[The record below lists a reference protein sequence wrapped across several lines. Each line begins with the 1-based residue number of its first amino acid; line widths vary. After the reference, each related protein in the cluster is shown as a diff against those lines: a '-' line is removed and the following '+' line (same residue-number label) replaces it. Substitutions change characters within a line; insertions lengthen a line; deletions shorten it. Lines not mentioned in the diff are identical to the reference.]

1 MFNFLLH
8 NCLMHW
14 FWSILLLVT
23 NIFIDIQATTLSW
36 FFFCLLLS
44 HSVLPIPGVPAAP
57 ELTSPSPIY
66 NYHVL
71 PGFVNS
77 NPLASVSTCIHGSI
91 TYVIVMAYNIYWV
104 IAIMCQE
111 LCNWYNCL
119 SCLIQSTS
127 NTHLYKENLDTWYLP
142 KLVKHMMS
150 TPNLQTTAN
159 SSFNYNCLNLEARYH
174 PVSKWINCDIS
185 RQ

>member
-23 NIFIDIQATTLSW
+23 NIFIDIQATTFSW

-104 IAIMCQE
+104 IAIMCQA

-127 NTHLYKENLDTWYLP
+127 NTY
-142 KLVKHMMS
+142 
-150 TPNLQTTAN
+150 
-159 SSFNYNCLNLEARYH
+159 LNLTVLIFKY
-174 PVSKWINCDIS
+174 IS
-185 RQ
+185 LCLVRLQILSSPTELANGRALIQPIVHLSLKLLL

>member
-23 NIFIDIQATTLSW
+23 NIFIDTQATTLSW

-104 IAIMCQE
+104 IAIMCQA
-111 LCNWYNCL
+111 LCNWCNCL

-127 NTHLYKENLDTWYLP
+127 NTY
-142 KLVKHMMS
+142 
-150 TPNLQTTAN
+150 
-159 SSFNYNCLNLEARYH
+159 LNLTVLIFKY
-174 PVSKWINCDIS
+174 IS
-185 RQ
+185 LCLVRLQILSSPTELANGRALIQPIVHLSLKLLL